1 MAKSTIDELKAFIT
15 IVESGSINAA
25 ADRLDFTTSP
35 TVRIVV
41 TPTQTT

>member
-1 MAKSTIDELKAFIT
+1 MQNFTFHPSIIKSDNGGKLAW
-15 IVESGSINAA
+15 
-25 ADRLDFTTSP
+25 LDIYQAP